1 MSMMAT
7 WPMNLLRFLT
17 VWNVS
22 RVRHVWSVSTSTF
35 SHFIRLLE
43 GYTCNTSIYE
53 PRKINVF
60 CFQLMSEQLNRSR
73 KTVFF
78 WALSNFVNRFSLF
91 FNFTHYN
98 TVFGQSLLLSGGV
111 IFKSFKKWKTEP
123 KNHRFYKFDFGS
135 FFRIYSKF
143 MSF

>member
-53 PRKINVF
+53 PRKIKVF

-78 WALSNFVNRFSLF
+78 GLGVILLIGLVCFSTFL
-91 FNFTHYN
+91 TSN

-111 IFKSFKKWKTEP
+111 IFKSFKKMENRTKKP
-123 KNHRFYKFDFGS
+123 S
-135 FFRIYSKF
+135 FL
-143 MSF
+143 